1 MNLACFALLFKLQFL
16 FLKEYPVGALAEEG
30 VIITLQTMLKRHVFK
45 SYDVFKVFH
54 WDWDQLQNLLT
65 QLTKLTI
72 NTILKATPGVDS
84 L

>member
-1 MNLACFALLFKLQFL
+1 MIHNNFLAALGGAEYFAAATAIL
-16 FLKEYPVGALAEEG
+16 
-30 VIITLQTMLKRHVFK
+30 ITLQTMLKRHVFK
-45 SYDVFKVFH
+45 NYDVFKVFH
-54 WDWDQLQNLLT
+54 WDWDLQNLLT